1 MATSYTYTETRTA
14 TQLITDAHVD
24 IGVHD
29 PDESLASGLVTIGI
43 RKLNNIIYQFK
54 GAPNRW
60 VRGLKVWQHE
70 TGTLTLVEDQGSYD
84 LKPETLAYTSGGTG
98 EVSVGDTITGATSEA
113 TATIVSISLTSG
125 TWAGG
130 DAAGNFTIENQSG
143 TFVSENLNISSQDNI
158 ATITADSTLSDLP
171 ILPPEEI
178 LTCNLKH
185 ITSSAETPMTPMS
198 LEEYQAI
205 SNKTSSGPPSRYY
218 YEKRKETNG
227 KLYFDNLPSSS
238 DASAYQVSFVY
249 RQPLE
254 NVIAGANEL
263 DFPNHCYRA
272 LEYQLALDLCP
283 SFGVKGD
290 TYKEIKDLRN
300 ESTALMNSFEPEDC
314 NTYFQPGVDE

>member
-84 LKPETLAYTSGGTG
+84 LKPATLAYTSGGTG

-130 DAAGNFTIENQSG
+130 DAAGNFTIENQSKWG
-143 TFVSENLNISSQDNI
+143 
-158 ATITADSTLSDLP
+158 
-171 ILPPEEI
+171 
-178 LTCNLKH
+178 
-185 ITSSAETPMTPMS
+185 
-198 LEEYQAI
+198 
-205 SNKTSSGPPSRYY
+205 R
-218 YEKRKETNG
+218 
-227 KLYFDNLPSSS
+227 
-238 DASAYQVSFVY
+238 
-249 RQPLE
+249 
-254 NVIAGANEL
+254 
-263 DFPNHCYRA
+263 
-272 LEYQLALDLCP
+272 
-283 SFGVKGD
+283 
-290 TYKEIKDLRN
+290 
-300 ESTALMNSFEPEDC
+300 
-314 NTYFQPGVDE
+314 